1 MATLNLSL
9 LPKTLRTPLSTSTL
23 PLAAAPSRSATTVH
37 LNPTTARGSLVLLR
51 AAIDGNR
58 TAKQRSSG
66 SNEPGDT
73 IMLPGCDFN
82 HWLIIM
88 EFPQDPAPTRDQ
100 MIQTYLDTLAT
111 VVGRETFALKGI
123 LDEAIEFALSMSI
136 RGPWGSPVVIP
147 EVSAIPI
154 PIANDLLNER
164 LCNIREMKI
173 EGPFLQ
179 FHLQSVVPERAQKHL
194 SLMRYLCTTEPIVS
208 CVLSNLTKGQ
218 LRTEQRKEQSM
229 EEAKKNMYA
238 FSTTTYT
245 GFQCTVSEET
255 SEKFKGLPGV
265 LWVLPDSY
273 IDVKNEDYGGDKY
286 IDGEIIPSTYP
297 THQPNQSKSRSK
309 YESKK
314 FVRKRDGSAADQGKP
329 RREANS
335 SESTP

>member
-9 LPKTLRTPLSTSTL
+9 LPKTLKTPLSTSTL
-23 PLAAAPSRSATTVH
+23 PLAAAPFRSATTVH
-37 LNPTTARGSLVLLR
+37 LNPTTPRGSLVLLR
-51 AAIDGNR
+51 ASVDGNR

-66 SNEPGDT
+66 SNDPGDT

-100 MIQTYLDTLAT
+100 MIQTYLETLAT
-111 VVGRETFALKGI
+111 VVG
-123 LDEAIEFALSMSI
+123 
-136 RGPWGSPVVIP
+136 
-147 EVSAIPI
+147 
-154 PIANDLLNER
+154 
-164 LCNIREMKI
+164 
-173 EGPFLQ
+173 
-179 FHLQSVVPERAQKHL
+179 
-194 SLMRYLCTTEPIVS
+194 
-208 CVLSNLTKGQ
+208 
-218 LRTEQRKEQSM
+218 SM

-273 IDVKNEDYGGDKY
+273 IDVKNEDYGGGDKY
-286 IDGEIIPSTYP
+286 INGEIIPSTYP
-297 THQPNQSKSRSK
+297 TYQPNQPKNRSK

-314 FVRKRDGSAADQGKP
+314 FVRKRDGSAA
-329 RREANS
+329 N
-335 SESTP
+335 